1 MLGWE
6 LGLGLGPGLSL
17 GADLHPVDPQQPIQ
31 QGDRSGP
38 LRFGDHRRGRRPVT
52 GPEPLAGAGACVLTD
67 ARLGLAKL
75 VDASFEGKQPRPAG
89 QIARG
94 EGTAG
99 SDVHQRKGHASSL
112 ADSRPC
118 GFPLAFACGGRA
130 RNMRARSYERW
141 LFGIRYPNDSRMAS
155 NKAGNWEDRV
165 TWLTA
170 GG

>member
-1 MLGWE
+1 MSDRLGRRRGGRQTLGWE

-38 LRFGDHRRGRRPVT
+38 LRFGDHRRGRRLVT

-75 VDASFEGKQPRPAG
+75 VDASFDGKQPRPAG

-99 SDVHQRKGHASSL
+99 SDVHQRKGHGFF
-112 ADSRPC
+112 SRRLPPMRVSPRVHLRWE
-118 GFPLAFACGGRA
+118 GSQQAGPL
-130 RNMRARSYERW
+130 
-141 LFGIRYPNDSRMAS
+141 
-155 NKAGNWEDRV
+155 V
-165 TWLTA
+165 
-170 GG
+170 